1 MATLHSVP
9 AFLSSVDE
17 ILDIVGVGFGP
28 SNLALAIALDE
39 HNVNSASDPL
49 TARFIERQPRF
60 GWHRGMLIED
70 ATMQVSYLKDL
81 VTLRSPTSP
90 FSFVSYLHDRGRLID
105 FINYGSSF
113 PTRIEFHD
121 YLEWAAS
128 VFAEQVDYGTEVI
141 GIKPM
146 DDGGTG
152 ECLEVVTRQPDAGIA
167 RVRARN
173 IVLATGLQ
181 PHLPEGVCTG
191 TRIWHSCDLLSKI
204 DTLTAPERLTVVGA
218 GQSAAEAV
226 DYLYRSFP
234 SAQVCA
240 VFARYGY
247 SPADDTS
254 FANRVFDP
262 SAVDDFFRAPEGV
275 KKMILNYHAN
285 TNYSVVDPQL
295 IDKLY
300 RRHYREK
307 VTGQE
312 RLRFLNVS
320 RIADAVEVNGR
331 IELAVESMID
341 NSREVLT
348 TDLVVYAT
356 GYRPADPCR
365 LLGDLGGAC
374 RRDAAGRLE
383 ICRDHRIA
391 TDDTITAGV
400 YVQGATEHSHGL
412 SSTLLSNTA
421 VRAGE
426 IVASIDAGREAPAR
440 DLATTRAHRSA
451 CQ

>member
-1 MATLHSVP
+1 MRSTE
-9 AFLSSVDE
+9 E
-17 ILDIVGVGFGP
+17 ILDVVGVGFGP
-28 SNLALAIALDE
+28 SNLALAIAIDE
-39 HNVNSASDPL
+39 HNARGVGDPL
-49 TARFIERQPRF
+49 TVRFVERQPRF

-90 FSFVSYLHDRGRLID
+90 FSFVSYLHDRERLVD

-128 VFAEQVDYGTEVI
+128 AFSAQVDYDTEVI
-141 GIKPM
+141 GIEPM
-146 DDGGTG
+146 DSGGTV
-152 ECLEVVTRQPDAGIA
+152 ECLEVVTRRPDTRTG
-167 RVRARN
+167 RLRARN
-173 IVLATGLQ
+173 VVLATGLR
-181 PHLPEGVCTG
+181 PYLPEGVSAG
-191 TRIWHSCDLLSKI
+191 ARIWHSSDLLTKVA
-204 DTLTAPERLTVVGA
+204 TLTMPQRLTVVGA

-226 DYLYRSFP
+226 DYLHRTFP
-234 SAQVCA
+234 TAQVCA

-247 SPADDTS
+247 SSADDTS

-275 KKMILNYHAN
+275 KKMILGYHSN

-295 IDKLY
+295 IDELY

-320 RIADAVEVNGR
+320 RIADAVEVGGR

-341 NSREVLT
+341 SSREVLT

-356 GYRPADPCR
+356 GYRPGDPCR
-365 LLGDLGGAC
+365 LLGDLTGAC
-374 RRDAAGRLE
+374 LRDAAGRLE
-383 ICRDHRIA
+383 IRCDYRIV

-426 IVASIDAGREAPAR
+426 IVASIDARREAPAR
-440 DLATTRAHRSA
+440 DLAPARATAPPAGGRP
-451 CQ
+451 